1 MGGQRS
7 WENVAD
13 AAIAIAGPLVG
24 AGLCSAWDVPWPA
37 PATLAAAAIA
47 GVAVRDRRTGRP
59 WSERAFRVATG
70 LAAGAWTTWSSITD
84 PWHLPNVVVGVAAA
98 VFGLSVAPAFVGE
111 DAPLTG
117 QAGEAP
123 AGQASTPGG
132 RRAVWKQRI
141 ERIARVSPITVT
153 GDEDWPAGTGFTL
166 RIAFAAESGDSWE
179 AIDSVKH
186 RLGAAAGLPRGCTI
200 GVAEGDIQGT
210 AVMRVPTVYAL
221 ADEVPAPEDY
231 SPLSIWEDL
240 TIGVNEDKSP
250 AVINLRQASG
260 LIASRRGGGKTN
272 LLKVLIENLLRCRD
286 NLVWIA
292 DLNGGGLAVPFM
304 LPYVD
309 GEVDTPPID
318 WVADTP
324 EAVMVMAEVAAAIAK
339 DRKARYAAL
348 TARSGGDLLP
358 VTADLP
364 QITIVVDESAEL
376 DGEPMAKKAMESLMK
391 VQRIGRAEAVNVVFS
406 ALRPTQDTIPVPV
419 RKQTALKLAGP
430 MDDDTDLGYMMAGAK
445 VRSADL
451 IHPGTF
457 YLRRGD
463 VGAPVR
469 QIKVYRT
476 TPDRIAAVVRATS
489 GSRPQL
495 DRAGQQVG
503 GKAYAARLDVL
514 RPWLDRMAGKPEAG
528 PAAVVTVSA
537 GPSARP
543 QAAAA
548 AVDVEAEAPATA
560 ADRDAR
566 RAAAREKLRR
576 FTARLEVSQMPKDR
590 LDDAFGALVADLRPA
605 ASQGQGG
612 GSGEGWRPE
621 LLIDVAR
628 DAGPEGITPTEM
640 RRTLEAKGVA
650 VPSDKT
656 VYGWLK
662 RYVEEEPAK
671 LRRENGRYTA
681 L

>member
-1 MGGQRS
+1 MNGQRS
-7 WENVAD
+7 WDN
-13 AAIAIAGPLVG
+13 IASAVIATAGPLVG
-24 AGLCSAWDVPWPA
+24 AGLCTAGDVPA
-37 PATLAAAAIA
+37 VVPATLAGAVLA

-59 WSERAFRVATG
+59 WSERAFRLASG
-70 LAAGAWTTWSSITD
+70 LAAAAWTTWSAFTG
-84 PWHLPNVVVGVAAA
+84 PWHLANLVAGAGAALFGV
-98 VFGLSVAPAFVGE
+98 FVAPAFVGE
-111 DAPLTG
+111 DAPQAAQQPGTAPG
-117 QAGEAP
+117 QATAP
-123 AGQASTPGG
+123 TG

-141 ERIARVSPITVT
+141 ERIARVQPITIT
-153 GDEDWPAGTGFTL
+153 ADDDWPAGTGFTL
-166 RIAFAAESGDSWE
+166 HITFAPESGDSWE
-179 AIDSVKH
+179 AIDGVKH

-221 ADEVPAPEDY
+221 ADDVPAPEDY

-240 TIGVNEDKSP
+240 TIGVNEDKTP

-286 NLVWIA
+286 NLTWIA

-309 GEVDTPPID
+309 GEVDEPPID

-324 EAVMVMAEVAAAIAK
+324 EKVMVMAEVAAAIAK

-376 DGEPMAKKAMESLMK
+376 DGDPMAKKAMESLLK

-451 IHPGTF
+451 VHPGTF

-476 TPDRIAAVVRATS
+476 TPDRIAAVVRATA
-489 GSRPQL
+489 GERPRL

-503 GKAYAARLDVL
+503 GEAYAHRLDAL
-514 RPWLDRMAGKPEAG
+514 RPWLDRMAGRPETAPTVPAG
-528 PAAVVTVSA
+528 GHRAVP
-537 GPSARP
+537 GPR
-543 QAAAA
+543 AAA
-548 AVDVEAEAPATA
+548 AVEVEAEAPAA
-560 ADRDAR
+560 PADRDAR
-566 RAAAREKLRR
+566 RAAARDGLRR
-576 FTARLEVSQMPKDR
+576 FTARMEVSQMPKDQ
-590 LDDAFGALVADLRPA
+590 LDDVFGSLVADLRPA
-605 ASQGQGG
+605 AGQDQGDDGLD
-612 GSGEGWRPE
+612 GEGWQPE
-621 LLIDVAR
+621 LLIELAR
-628 DAGPEGITPTEM
+628 DAGTDGIGPTEM
-640 RRTLEAKGVA
+640 RRKLADRGIKVSMKTINKW
-650 VPSDKT
+650 VP
-656 VYGWLK
+656 
-662 RYVEEEPAK
+662 RYVDEGK
-671 LRRENGRYTA
+671 LRKLDGGKYA
-681 L
+681 A